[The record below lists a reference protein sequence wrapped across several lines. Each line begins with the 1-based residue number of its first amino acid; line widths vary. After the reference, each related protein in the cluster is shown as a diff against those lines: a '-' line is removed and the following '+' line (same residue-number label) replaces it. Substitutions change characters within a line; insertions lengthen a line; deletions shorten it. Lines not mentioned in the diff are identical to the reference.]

1 MEPQRVKAC
10 LDTHTVLWSLAGD
23 PQLGKSARRIIASS
37 SRMSLIISD
46 IVLLEVSHLS
56 AKGRI
61 DRSLGLDVLL
71 TKIAKSFRV
80 IPIDPK
86 IAALATSL
94 DLPHGDPFDRVIA
107 ATAVHHGVPLLTRD
121 KLLKRSKA
129 IETIW

>member
-1 MEPQRVKAC
+1 METFTVKAC
-10 LDTHTVLWSLAGD
+10 LDTHTVIWSLKDD
-23 PQLGKSARRIIASS
+23 PRLGKKAREWIEGSARKE
-37 SRMSLIISD
+37 LIVSD
-46 IVLLEVSHLS
+46 ITLMETSMLIS
-56 AKGRI
+56 KGRLQTRQ
-61 DRSLGLDVLL
+61 DPGFLL
-71 TKIAKSFRV
+71 RNIAENFQIV
-80 IPIDPK
+80 AINPE